1 MKKLHTKFRH
11 WWTDILLDWALQTA
25 PKDTD
30 RGRKVRDM
38 VAAYDS
44 LK

>member
-1 MKKLHTKFRH
+1 MKKLNTNIRH
-11 WWTDILLDWALQTA
+11 WWMEILMDWAFQTA

-30 RGRKVRDM
+30 RGKKVRDII
-38 VAAYDS
+38 AAYDS